1 MIPVR
6 GALVRLH
13 RWTGLV
19 LAGFLVVVGLTGIP
33 LAWYGDL
40 DRATAPGLHDAAAPA
55 PGAAPLDVMVLRE
68 RVRQAWPGALMP
80 ATPLSVPAGGTLAF
94 PVWAQT
100 GEGAPVLH
108 EVFIDPYTG
117 EIRGDRRWGD
127 ASQGLRNLMPVL
139 HRIHAALMVEGV
151 GELLLGIVA
160 LLWTLDG
167 FVGAW
172 LTLPA
177 RAAARPGA
185 PGWWQRWRPAWQ
197 LRLRSG
203 AHKRNFDLHR
213 AGGLW
218 LWGALTAMAW
228 SSVALSLPQVYD
240 PVMRQAL
247 AYQPDPRRQAAS
259 PQRVV
264 GTGAGAP
271 ATGTPAAGTP
281 AAGTPATGT
290 PAAGTPAT
298 GTPAAASTAARSGP
312 SAPME
317 TEAARAVG
325 RRLMAGLAAHEGFEV
340 RREHW
345 LALDARRNLYRYTV
359 VSTRDL
365 RERSGAT
372 SVYFRADSGD
382 EVGHFLPRGR
392 AAGDSVKHWL
402 TSLHMA
408 AMWGWPLRVAV
419 ALVGVVTVLLSVTGV
434 WLWAK
439 RRRAQ
444 ALARQRQRPRA

>member
-1 MIPVR
+1 MNPVR

-33 LAWYGDL
+33 LAWYDDL
-40 DRATAPGLHDAAAPA
+40 DRATAPWLHDAAAPA
-55 PGAAPLDVMVLRE
+55 PGASPLDAMVLRE
-68 RVRQAWPGALMP
+68 RVRQAWPHALLP
-80 ATPLSVPAGGTLAF
+80 ATPLFVPADRTLGF
-94 PVWAQT
+94 PVWAKT
-100 GEGAPVLH
+100 SEGGVVLH
-108 EVFIDPYTG
+108 EVFVDPYSG

-127 ASQGLRNLMPVL
+127 PREGLRNLMPVL
-139 HRIHAALMVEGV
+139 HRVHAALMMEGV
-151 GELLLGIVA
+151 GELLLGVVA

-177 RAAARPGA
+177 RAAGRPGA
-185 PGWWQRWRPAWQ
+185 PGWWRRWRPAWQ
-197 LRLRSG
+197 LRLRAG

-228 SSVALSLPQVYD
+228 SSVALSLPEVYD
-240 PVMRQAL
+240 PVMRQVL
-247 AYQPDPRRQAAS
+247 PYQADPRQPS
-259 PQRVV
+259 
-264 GTGAGAP
+264 
-271 ATGTPAAGTP
+271 ATLKPP
-281 AAGTPATGT
+281 
-290 PAAGTPAT
+290 
-298 GTPAAASTAARSGP
+298 TAAT
-312 SAPME
+312 APMNAD
-317 TEAARAVG
+317 AARATG
-325 RRLMAGLAAHEGFEV
+325 RRLMAGLARREGFSL

-359 VSTRDL
+359 VSARDL

-372 SVYFRADSGD
+372 SVYFRADTGEEAGSF
-382 EVGHFLPRGR
+382 VPRGR

-402 TSLHMA
+402 SSLHMA

-444 ALARQRQRPRA
+444 ARARQRQRI